1 MVDVKIKADNH
12 GDSSNFE
19 DFKHLSENIDESLVE
34 RRPGYE
40 DQLEGITGR
49 MVEWSYQNFFV
60 KLMELVQ
67 PKAPKINDFKCLDA
81 DLKSLYSKLS
91 PWRQGT
97 IFLVTIVWTLLTG
110 IIAFLSL
117 NNPLIWILT
126 GFYLILLPSIPLATF
141 LVVSNKPRE
150 KYMVEKI
157 SDSAEKEDVQTVG
170 AFIGSFH
177 APKVKAKLE
186 SEGLETKLI
195 PPNGKA
201 KITFILYN
209 FGIRVLNRIKR
220 LFPTHLL

>member
-19 DFKHLSENIDESLVE
+19 DFKDLSENVDESLVE

-40 DQLEGITGR
+40 NQFEGVTGR

-60 KLMELVQ
+60 KLMELIQ
-67 PKAPKINDFKCLDA
+67 PKSPKINDFKCLDA

-97 IFLVTIVWTLLTG
+97 IFIVTIVWALLTT
-110 IIAFLSL
+110 IVVSRIPDYSL
-117 NNPLIWILT
+117 LT
-126 GFYLILLPSIPLATF
+126 KIGFLILLPFIPLATF

-157 SDSAEKEDVQTVG
+157 SNSAENENVHMVG
-170 AFIGSFH
+170 VFIGSLH
-177 APKVKAKLE
+177 APKVKSKLE
-186 SEGLETKLI
+186 KEGFETKLI

-201 KITFILYN
+201 KITFIPYC
-209 FGIRVLNRIKR
+209 FMIRLLNRIKG
-220 LFPTHLL
+220 LFPQNLL